1 MKKTLKIVLP
11 ILLVFALLVT
21 GYWFFFRY
29 RTDITTGFLRD
40 LADSQMRA
48 GRYSA
53 AIRCYRWANSLDPQ
67 DAAMAIRLAEA
78 YEKSGN
84 YTKTESVLVHAI
96 YDNPEETELYTNLSR
111 VYVAQDKLLD
121 AQQLLDGVS
130 NQKVLAELSVRR
142 PPAPM
147 ITPEGAFYNE
157 YISVEVSVADPET
170 ACYVTVDGTY
180 PTIEK
185 GAYTGTISLPGG
197 ETTVCAVA
205 VSKEGL
211 VSSAAYQG
219 YTIAGVVE
227 DVSFHDEALQA
238 ATQELLH
245 KGDRKLRTDDLWS
258 ITEMTLPE
266 AMADTQDLRLYTG
279 MTKLVGRDL
288 GQLDYSFLA
297 SMTELRYL
305 DLEHCALDTES
316 LECIAACPKLEVLI
330 LADCGLTN
338 VEPLG
343 GLASLR
349 ILDLSDNSISSIN
362 GLVTLSALDELYLE
376 HNALTSIPVLRG
388 FEALRILDL
397 SYNALTYV
405 GGVSACPTLERLNV
419 SHNRLTSVTPVSA
432 LTELVWFN
440 ASFNSVTDVTMLAP
454 CKKLQSF
461 LMTDN
466 KLDDVSFLSGC
477 ADVEEINIDNND
489 VRTVPPLSE
498 DCPLVNFS
506 AAHNFL
512 EDLSGLAGLQK
523 LEYVNADYNNI
534 SDVSVLKDCP
544 ALKLVNVYGTNV
556 HSGGELADNG
566 VTVNFTPDF

>member
-11 ILLVFALLVT
+11 ILLIFALLVT

-53 AIRCYRWANSLDPQ
+53 AIRCYRWANKLAPQ
-67 DAAMAIRLAEA
+67 DAALAIRLAEA

-96 YDNPEETELYTNLSR
+96 YDNPEDTELYTTLSR

-121 AQQLLDGVS
+121 AQQLLDGIS
-130 NQKVLAELSVRR
+130 NQTVLAELSTRR
-142 PPAPM
+142 PAAPM

-157 YISVEVSVADPET
+157 YISVEISVADPGD
-170 ACYVTVDGTY
+170 ACYVSVDGTY
-180 PTIEK
+180 PSVAD
-185 GAYTGTISLPGG
+185 GAYTGTVSLPGG

-205 VSKEGL
+205 VSRDGL
-211 VSSAAYQG
+211 VSPATYQG

-227 DVSFHDEALQA
+227 DVSFHDEILLA
-238 ATQELLH
+238 ATRELLL
-245 KGDRKLRTDDLWS
+245 KGDRTLRTDDLWN
-258 ITEMTLPE
+258 ITEMTIPE
-266 AMADTQDLRLYTG
+266 GIADTQDLKLYTG
-279 MTKLVGRDL
+279 MTKLIGRDL
-288 GQLDYSFLA
+288 VELDYSFLTA
-297 SMTELRYL
+297 MTELRYL
-305 DLEHCALDTES
+305 ELEHCELNAEALES
-316 LECIAACPKLEVLI
+316 IASCSNLEVLI

-338 VEPLG
+338 IDPLG
-343 GLASLR
+343 GLSSLR
-349 ILDLSDNSISSIN
+349 ILDLSENSIGSIT
-362 GLVTLSALDELYLE
+362 GLVTLSALDELYLG

-388 FEALRILDL
+388 LKSLRVLDL

-405 GGVSACPTLERLNV
+405 GGVSACPTLERLNL
-419 SHNRLTSVTPVSA
+419 SHNRLSSVTPVSA
-432 LTELVWFN
+432 LTKLVWLN
-440 ASFNSVTDVTMLAP
+440 ASYNSVSEVTMLAP
-454 CKKLQSF
+454 CKKLQNF

-466 KLDDVSFLSGC
+466 KLTDVSFLSGC
-477 ADVEEINIDNND
+477 AELVEINIDNND
-489 VRTVPPLSE
+489 VKTVPPLAE
-498 DCPLVNFS
+498 GCPLVSFS

-534 SDVSVLKDCP
+534 SSVSVLKDCP
-544 ALKLVNVYGTNV
+544 ALTLVNVYGTNV
-556 HSGGELADNG
+556 RSDGGLADQG
-566 VTVNFTPDF
+566 VTVNYTPDF